1 MFGLFKRKKDKSDP
15 VLEMLREENE
25 RLDKILTEKQKETA
39 KVEEEI
45 AKAENA
51 LRALGYTDKDLER
64 IAQKAKMKVIKKMR
78 TDSGPLFFRDKFL
91 CYNRKKGGA
100 KR

>member
-51 LRALGYTDKDLER
+51 LRALGYTDKDLR
-64 IAQKAKMKVIKKMR
+64 RLVQKAKMKVIKK
-78 TDSGPLFFRDKFL
+78 DED
-91 CYNRKKGGA
+91 
-100 KR
+100 

>member
-1 MFGLFKRKKDKSDP
+1 MFRFFIHTKKKSDP
-15 VLEMLREENE
+15 ILEMLREENE
-25 RLDKILTEKQKETA
+25 RLDKILIEKQKETA

-64 IAQKAKMKVIKKMR
+64 LVQKGKMKVIKSE
-78 TDSGPLFFRDKFL
+78 DED
-91 CYNRKKGGA
+91 
-100 KR
+100 

>member
-1 MFGLFKRKKDKSDP
+1 MFGFFKRKKKSDP
-15 VLEMLREENE
+15 ILEMLREENE

-51 LRALGYTDKDLER
+51 LRALGYTDKDLR
-64 IAQKAKMKVIKKMR
+64 RLVQKGKMKVIKSEE
-78 TDSGPLFFRDKFL
+78 T
-91 CYNRKKGGA
+91 
-100 KR
+100 

>member
-1 MFGLFKRKKDKSDP
+1 MFGLFKRKNDKPDP
-15 VLEMLREENE
+15 VLEMLREENA
-25 RLDKILTEKQKETA
+25 RLDKILTERQKETA

-64 IAQKAKMKVIKKMR
+64 IAQKAKMKVIKE
-78 TDSGPLFFRDKFL
+78 DED
-91 CYNRKKGGA
+91 
-100 KR
+100 

>member
-51 LRALGYTDKDLER
+51 LRALGYTDKDLR
-64 IAQKAKMKVIKKMR
+64 RLVQKAKMKVI
-78 TDSGPLFFRDKFL
+78 
-91 CYNRKKGGA
+91 
-100 KR
+100 

>member
-15 VLEMLREENE
+15 VLEMLREGNE

-51 LRALGYTDKDLER
+51 LRALGYTDNDLKK
-64 IAQKAKMKVIKKMR
+64 IAQKAKMKVI
-78 TDSGPLFFRDKFL
+78 
-91 CYNRKKGGA
+91 
-100 KR
+100 

>member
-1 MFGLFKRKKDKSDP
+1 MFGLFKRKNDKPDP
-15 VLEMLREENE
+15 VLEMLREEIA
-25 RLDKILTEKQKETA
+25 RLDKILTERQKETA

-64 IAQKAKMKVIKKMR
+64 IAQKAKMKVIKE
-78 TDSGPLFFRDKFL
+78 DED
-91 CYNRKKGGA
+91 
-100 KR
+100 

>member
-15 VLEMLREENE
+15 VLEMLRERNE

-51 LRALGYTDKDLER
+51 LRALGYTDKDLKK
-64 IAQKAKMKVIKKMR
+64 IAQKAKMKVI
-78 TDSGPLFFRDKFL
+78 
-91 CYNRKKGGA
+91 
-100 KR
+100 